1 MAQDS
6 FIHADIFFFISSVAL
21 VIISIGITVLIIY
34 LISIMKNIRDIS
46 EKVKGESGELIKDIK
61 DLRITLRQEG
71 IKWRHVADMI
81 RHFFSHKE
89 DKKKGK
95 SGESKKQKEGIVSS
109 IFK

>member
-6 FIHADIFFFISSVAL
+6 LIHADIFFFISSIAL
-21 VIISIGITVLIIY
+21 VIISIGITVLLIY
-34 LISIMKNIRDIS
+34 LIGIVRNVREIS

-61 DLRITLRQEG
+61 DLRIALRQEG

-89 DKKKGK
+89 EKKKHK
-95 SGESKKQKEGIVSS
+95 SSEPKKKEGIVSS
-109 IFK
+109 IFR